1 MDLERCLEAY
11 YGQCMLCGRF
21 NESLELPKFILP
33 KNYGRE
39 FTESNR
45 NVDISFF
52 CGKTTSDKHRR
63 TAGSRGSELVKIK
76 SRAHFFCM
84 SCCFSY
90 NCSVVSLTK
99 NISEPMKHQLNRKIL
114 KYKRDSLRHSKAQ
127 KFLVQCLDA
136 VFAF

>member
-1 MDLERCLEAY
+1 MDNVCFVADLMKAYIPRYSERISLNSY
-11 YGQCMLCGRF
+11 YRRITGGSSLRATEMLIYR
-21 NESLELPKFILP
+21 
-33 KNYGRE
+33 
-39 FTESNR
+39 
-45 NVDISFF
+45 SFVEKPQVINT
-52 CGKTTSDKHRR
+52 GGMQ
-63 TAGSRGSELVKIK
+63 GSRGSELMKIK